1 MDASTHPLPK
11 SRQRPRTDQELTMAT
26 MTVLKFDD
34 PDGPPRVLATLE
46 RLQKEGLITVLDA
59 ATVHRTPQ
67 GKVKVKQ
74 ANSLVGAGALGGAFW
89 GMLIGLMFFMPWMGL
104 AMGSITG
111 ALAGTFS
118 DVGIDD
124 EFIKQVGEKINPGN
138 AALFLMTANAVVD
151 KVSEALSGEH
161 FEILHT
167 NLSEQ
172 DEQTMREAF
181 GAMA

>member
-1 MDASTHPLPK
+1 MDASTHPLPEP
-11 SRQRPRTDQELTMAT
+11 RQQPRTDQELTMAT
-26 MTVLKFDD
+26 MTALKFDD
-34 PDGPPRVLATLE
+34 PDGPTRVLATLE

-59 ATVHRTPQ
+59 ATVHRTKH

-124 EFIKQVGEKINPGN
+124 EFIKQVGEKVNPGN
-138 AALFLMTANAVVD
+138 AALFLLTANAVID
-151 KVSEALSGEH
+151 KVSEALSDEH

-172 DEQTMREAF
+172 EEETMREAF